1 MSCNCN
7 KCGKVITL
15 IMLICILVLNL
26 ILLFQKDAW
35 DLETLKVWWKEN
47 MAAIQEIYKTEAYKT
62 SQAEAIDATLEQIA
76 AMTDTEEDTN
86 DEWNTDEEDTNE
98 WSDDIKAV
106 VEEIV
111 ASNPVRGD
119 KMLDLLS

>member
-47 MAAIQEIYKTEAYKT
+47 MAAIQEIYKTEGNN
-62 SQAEAIDATLEQIA
+62 
-76 AMTDTEEDTN
+76 TEVIEGNSEFANPEPMIQVPINKRKIQTTTVLNNITN
-86 DEWNTDEEDTNE
+86 DYANAD
-98 WSDDIKAV
+98 SDGKGITTMTSKQ
-106 VEEIV
+106 
-111 ASNPVRGD
+111 
-119 KMLDLLS
+119 